1 MTCTNPGR
9 CCNRA
14 DCTTGVARCN
24 CKACSG
30 LSWSSDNDCR
40 DGACWLNADGVY
52 SCIQTNP
59 CDCVY
64 RGGEFAGAATT
75 CPGDGSGPPPPPP
88 PPPPPEDPGPIQS
101 YCCDSQSG
109 MCYQENAGFCSDGR
123 RRFTSMAACVS
134 SCRANT
140 DPDPPPDPD
149 PTPCDPP
156 CGACQDCVSGV
167 CVNRCSASQ
176 CCNGVCCAA
185 NETCVNGVCTPASNC
200 TGSCRWRLDRLA
212 EDGTPLWWTLLSA
225 CTSSGCD
232 CNGPTTNPG
241 VGGIAVTP
249 CYRVGNSFP

>member
-88 PPPPPEDPGPIQS
+88 PPPPPEDPGPVQS

-123 RRFTSMAACVS
+123 RRFRSMEACVS

-149 PTPCDPP
+149 PAPCDPP
-156 CGACQDCVSGV
+156 CGACQDCVNGV

-176 CCNGVCCAA
+176 CCNDVCCAA
-185 NETCVNGVCTPASNC
+185 NEKCVGGRCCSGTCGVCGYETFPCRCNPTETGGDCPDAPCCCPSGFAPTPDC
-200 TGSCRWRLDRLA
+200 DL
-212 EDGTPLWWTLLSA
+212 
-225 CTSSGCD
+225 GCICIPD
-232 CNGPTTNPG
+232 
-241 VGGIAVTP
+241 
-249 CYRVGNSFP
+249 